1 MGLVEEI
8 KASAEDAL
16 ERGFAIIACTPH
28 EKSPWAQY
36 SPHAWQSASRVPEI
50 ALKPWN
56 DGTEANYGVS
66 CGPSNV
72 TVLDADHGLT
82 TEADWLAWKKEHNL
96 PDTFTVLSG
105 RDGELGIHMYFTGAV
120 PTCGFKLGNVTGELK
135 GIGGY
140 VVGPGSVHPSGKKYT
155 ILHDVPIVPLPD
167 GLVELAKNKQK
178 GHLDFVP
185 GKGDLIPAGNRWAHM
200 QSKAGMF
207 KNAGLDEEG
216 IYLALKNFCAN
227 NCEDGENYPD
237 DKIRNLAE
245 WASSDKCDAES
256 SGLVTIGSPDP
267 DGDSTIPECPLDVIE
282 GDYVGDLSGLLTK
295 GTFIPPSFARGS
307 LKVMIGAMADG
318 YIGFPGEPD
327 LPMRHWNALI
337 SSRPEAG
344 KSVIWKRLI
353 EYSGMHA
360 VLKKNAV
367 EFPPSGFFSSGEH
380 AIRTLAEN
388 DNAAHIAF
396 FDEMKDLFDK
406 GASTGSTLFSK
417 LLPLYEGKSAGV
429 GSIGSGKAE
438 CKNVSLNMSGG
449 FTREGF
455 DRSVSGKGAG
465 GNGFLS
471 RMVMEFSNGINYLG
485 DWDELEPE
493 PINACV
499 QKIAES
505 IQWLRDYVGG
515 NEGKPYIPPEDADA
529 LEVRKAFQKWLSEEK
544 TRIQQK
550 YPDSSYASRL
560 ESHFKRDLLV
570 RVLNTPER
578 RITKK
583 LVMKS
588 VRWAQHQLMLREVL
602 WPVDSGSSVEKF
614 EKRIIHAIDSW
625 GPLTKSGVQKFSNA
639 GKGEGGY
646 DSWNRAWMNLLKAD
660 LVVLMGTKSDKGKEK
675 FGFGNGIWDKK
686 KKKWI
691 SG

>member
-1 MGLVEEI
+1 MGLIEEI

-16 ERGFAIIACTPH
+16 DRGFAILTCTPH

-36 SPHAWQSASRVPEI
+36 SPHAWQSATRNRDL

-56 DGTEANYGVS
+56 DGHEANYGIA

-72 TVLDADHGLT
+72 TVLDADHGLK
-82 TEADWLAWKKEHNL
+82 TEAEWIAWKKEHKL
-96 PDTFTVLSG
+96 PDTYSVLSG
-105 RDGELGIHMYFTGAV
+105 RDGELGIHMYYSGAV
-120 PTCGFKLGNVTGELK
+120 ATCGFKLGDVTGELK

-155 ILHDVPIVPLPD
+155 IIHDVPVAPLPD
-167 GLVELAKNKQK
+167 GLVDLAKAKQK
-178 GHLDFVP
+178 GALDFKP
-185 GKGDLIPAGNRWAHM
+185 GTGELIPAGNRWHHL

-216 IYLALKNFCAN
+216 IFYALKNFCSN
-227 NCEDGENYPD
+227 NCEDGDNYPEE
-237 DKIRNLAE
+237 KIKELAE
-245 WASSDKCDAES
+245 WAASDKCDADS
-256 SGLVTIGSPDP
+256 PGLVTVGSPDP
-267 DGDSTIPECPLDVIE
+267 DGDSTIPECPLNVID
-282 GDYVGDLSGLLTK
+282 GDYVGELSILLTQ

-307 LKVMIGAMADG
+307 LKVMIGAMSDG

-344 KSVIWKRLI
+344 KSVIWKRLM
-353 EYSGMHA
+353 EHSGMHG
-360 VLKKNAV
+360 VLKKNNI

-406 GASTGSTLFSK
+406 GSSTGSTLFSK

-429 GSIGSGKAE
+429 GSIGSGKAQ
-438 CKNVSLNMSGG
+438 CNNVSLNMSGG

-471 RMVMEFSNGINYLG
+471 RMVIEYSNGINYLG
-485 DWDELEPE
+485 DWDELKPE
-493 PINACV
+493 PINAV
-499 QKIAES
+499 VKSIAES
-505 IQWLRDYVGG
+505 VQWLRDFVGG
-515 NEGKPYIPPEDADA
+515 NEGKPYVPQEDADA
-529 LEVRKAFQKWLSEEK
+529 LEARKAFQHWLSDEK
-544 TRIQQK
+544 KRIQQK
-550 YPDSSYASRL
+550 YPDSSYGSRM

-570 RVLNTPER
+570 RVLCTPER

-583 LVMKS
+583 LVEKS
-588 VRWAQHQLMLREVL
+588 VAWAKHQLMLREVL
-602 WPVDSGSSVEKF
+602 WPVDNGGAVEKF
-614 EKRIIHAIDSW
+614 EKRIIHAIDKW

-639 GKGEGGY
+639 GSGEGGY
-646 DSWNRAWMNLLKAD
+646 DAWNRSWANLLRAD
-660 LVVLMGTKSDKGKEK
+660 KITVMATKSDRGKEK
-675 FGFGNGIWDKK
+675 FGFEGGVWDKTK
-686 KKKWI
+686 QKWI
-691 SG
+691 FG